1 MTTGGTCRSAAS
13 GASFAVTI
21 EVQGLPWKGIV
32 MQKAMHRGRGR
43 ESGAVERGKELD
55 HEHRRLLRG
64 ALPLT
69 LSLRY
74 LATAFERLRS
84 GTDPVAAL
92 PVARPPEGTVSL
104 TFVGHATVM
113 ITTARTRL
121 LTDPLLERSL
131 YGLRRA
137 KEAGIHDAD
146 VDDVDLVLISHAHR
160 DHLSRASLRRV
171 LKDVPI
177 VVPPRC
183 ERLVAR
189 MGFLNIDELQPGR
202 SVQHADVEVTAVPV
216 RHSGAG
222 ALGGAGAHRGACGY
236 VIRAQ
241 GTCFYFAG
249 DTGYFS
255 GFSEIGRRFQPD
267 VALLPIGGYE
277 PAGFRDEHLSP
288 LDALYAFEDLG
299 ARVLIP
305 ICHGS
310 FPLSYEALDAPAAW
324 LRQIARQR
332 GLPLGG
338 QSAGPGGPG
347 GDERRVAILD
357 HAETVHFRRR

>member
-1 MTTGGTCRSAAS
+1 MGNGLSHKGPRTEPI
-13 GASFAVTI
+13 AVD
-21 EVQGLPWKGIV
+21 
-32 MQKAMHRGRGR
+32 RGR
-43 ESGAVERGKELD
+43 LD
-55 HEHRRLLRG
+55 DEHRRTLRG

-74 LATAFERLRS
+74 LATALGRLRA
-84 GTDPVAAL
+84 GTELVPAL
-92 PVARPPEGTVSL
+92 PVARPAEGTASL

-121 LTDPLLERSL
+121 FTDPLFERSF

-137 KEAGIHDAD
+137 KEAGVHAAD
-146 VDDVDLVLISHAHR
+146 IDDVDLVLVSHAHR
-160 DHLSRASLRRV
+160 DHLSPPSLRRV

-183 ERLVAR
+183 GRLVAR
-189 MGFLNIDELQPGR
+189 LGFLAIDELPPGA
-202 SVQHADVEVTAVPV
+202 SVTHGDFEITAVPV

-222 ALGGAGAHRGACGY
+222 SLAGVSRGACGY

-255 GFSEIGRRFQPD
+255 GFAEIGRRFHPD
-267 VALLPIGGYE
+267 VAILPIGGYE
-277 PAGFRDEHLSP
+277 PAAFRDEHLSP
-288 LDALYAFEDLG
+288 LDAVHAFDDLG
-299 ARVLIP
+299 ARVLVP
-305 ICHGS
+305 IAHGS

-324 LRQIARQR
+324 LRRVARER
-332 GLPLGG
+332 RMPLGG
-338 QSAGPGGPG
+338 PGAPG
-347 GDERRVAILD
+347 DDARRVAILE
-357 HAETVHFRRR
+357 HGETIHFRRNP

>member
-1 MTTGGTCRSAAS
+1 MHNAAQPEA
-13 GASFAVTI
+13 GAF
-21 EVQGLPWKGIV
+21 
-32 MQKAMHRGRGR
+32 
-43 ESGAVERGKELD
+43 ERMKELD
-55 HEHRRLLRG
+55 ERHQRTLRG

-74 LATAFERLRS
+74 LATAFERLRA
-84 GTDPVAAL
+84 GTALVPAL
-92 PVARPPEGTVSL
+92 PVARPPEGTASL

-121 LTDPLLERSL
+121 FTDPLFERSF

-137 KEAGIHDAD
+137 KEAGVHAAD

-160 DHLSRASLRRV
+160 DHLSPRSLRRV

-183 ERLVAR
+183 GPLVAR
-189 MGFLNIDELQPGR
+189 LGFFAIDELQPGAT
-202 SVQHADVEVTAVPV
+202 VTHGDVEITAVPV

-222 ALGGAGAHRGACGY
+222 GLGGGHRGACGY
-236 VIRAQ
+236 VMRTQ

-255 GFSEIGRRFQPD
+255 GFAEIGRRFHPD
-267 VALLPIGGYE
+267 VAILPIGGYE
-277 PAGFRDEHLSP
+277 PAAFRDEHLSP
-288 LDALYAFEDLG
+288 LDAIHAFADLG

-305 ICHGS
+305 VCHGS
-310 FPLSYEALDAPAAW
+310 FPLSYEPLDAPAAW
-324 LRQIARQR
+324 LRQLARENR
-332 GLPLGG
+332 LPVG
-338 QSAGPGGPG
+338 APAR
-347 GDERRVAILD
+347 GDESRRLALLD
-357 HAETVHFRRR
+357 HGETMHFRRKQQR

>member
-1 MTTGGTCRSAAS
+1 MHKAS
-13 GASFAVTI
+13 PPEPS
-21 EVQGLPWKGIV
+21 
-32 MQKAMHRGRGR
+32 
-43 ESGAVERGKELD
+43 AVERMKVLD
-55 HEHRRLLRG
+55 HEHRRTLRG

-74 LATAFERLRS
+74 LATAFERLRA
-84 GTDPVAAL
+84 GTAPAPAL
-92 PVARPPEGTVSL
+92 PVPRPPPGTVSV

-121 LTDPLLERSL
+121 FTDPLFERSF

-137 KEAGIHDAD
+137 KEAGVHDAD

-160 DHLSRASLRRV
+160 DHLSPTSLRRV

-183 ERLVAR
+183 GRLVAR
-189 MGFLNIDELQPGR
+189 LGFLAIKELAPGD
-202 SVQHADVEVTAVPV
+202 SVRHGDVEITAVPV
-216 RHSGAG
+216 RHSGASG
-222 ALGGAGAHRGACGY
+222 LGGAARGACGY

-241 GTCFYFAG
+241 GTCLYFAG

-255 GFSEIGRRFQPD
+255 GFAEIGRRFRPD

-277 PAGFRDEHLSP
+277 PAAFRDEHLSP
-288 LDALYAFEDLG
+288 LDAAYAFDDLG

-310 FPLSYEALDAPAAW
+310 FPLSYEPLDAPAAW
-324 LRQIARQR
+324 LRRVARER
-332 GLPLGG
+332 GLPL
-338 QSAGPGGPG
+338 AGRGAPPGE
-347 GDERRVAILD
+347 DVRRVAILE
-357 HAETVHFRRR
+357 HGETVHFRRPV

>member
-1 MTTGGTCRSAAS
+1 MHNAARPEA
-13 GASFAVTI
+13 GAF
-21 EVQGLPWKGIV
+21 
-32 MQKAMHRGRGR
+32 
-43 ESGAVERGKELD
+43 ERINELD
-55 HEHRRLLRG
+55 EQHRRTLRG

-69 LSLRY
+69 LTLRY
-74 LATAFERLRS
+74 LATALERLRG
-84 GTDPVAAL
+84 GTALVPAL

-113 ITTARTRL
+113 LTTARTRVF
-121 LTDPLLERSL
+121 TDPLFERSF

-137 KEAGIHDAD
+137 KEAGVHDAD

-160 DHLSRASLRRV
+160 DHLSPTSLRRV

-183 ERLVAR
+183 GPLVAR
-189 MGFLNIDELQPGR
+189 LGFLAIDELAPGA
-202 SVQHADVEVTAVPV
+202 SVTHGDVEVTAVPV
-216 RHSGAG
+216 RHSGASG
-222 ALGGAGAHRGACGY
+222 FGGGHRGACGY

-255 GFSEIGRRFQPD
+255 GFAEIGRRFRPD

-277 PAGFRDEHLSP
+277 PAAFREEHLSP
-288 LDALYAFEDLG
+288 LDAVHAFDDLG
-299 ARVLIP
+299 ARVLVP

-310 FPLSYEALDAPAAW
+310 FPLSYEPLDAPAAW
-324 LRQIARQR
+324 LRQVARER
-332 GLPLGG
+332 RLPV
-338 QSAGPGGPG
+338 GGPSAPG
-347 GDERRVAILD
+347 EDVRRVALLD
-357 HAETVHFRRR
+357 HGETIHFRRPR